1 MLWVYFSVRS
11 PLVVEFPIAEL
22 VWCKFLDFLLES
34 YLVTSMDFPTSLM
47 VLNLARSVLL
57 KLMGDLRLIFVKLI
71 LGTLLGT
78 VRYGP
83 FFVISISIVELV
95 MIESPVS
102 KPIEGNFFVKFLTYY
117 FAESVDFSGTKLL
130 ADIDPGNFLSGVNLI
145 PLKPVV
151 VVFKNNLS

>member
-1 MLWVYFSVRS
+1 
-11 PLVVEFPIAEL
+11 
-22 VWCKFLDFLLES
+22 
-34 YLVTSMDFPTSLM
+34 MDFPTSLM
-47 VLNLARSVLL
+47 VLNLVRAVLL
-57 KLMGDLRLIFVKLI
+57 KLIGDLRLIFVKLI

-78 VRYGP
+78 VRYGS

-102 KPIEGNFFVKFLTYY
+102 KPIEGIFFVKFLTYY
-117 FAESVDFSGTKLL
+117 FADSVVLSGTKLL

-151 VVFKNNLS
+151 VVF